1 MADEN
6 IVPEVETSATPE
18 VKADPFEAK
27 ALELGWRPKEEWD
40 GPDEEFIDAKEFVR
54 RKPLFEKIEHQSKS
68 IKQLTQAFEALK
80 THHTK
85 VKESEYQR
93 ALKSLKE
100 ARRIAMADGETERAL
115 AYEEKIEE
123 VEAQKAEFDK
133 DVDQVQIPTE
143 PQEHP
148 TFVAWREK
156 NGWYGR
162 DEDLTAFADGLGPR
176 LARNGLSPEE
186 VLREITKRAVDQFPA
201 KFRNP
206 NRDRAGGVEAP
217 SRKTP
222 APDTFSMSQEERD
235 VMKKFV
241 KSGVM
246 TEAQYIKELKQLKG
260 L

>member
-1 MADEN
+1 MADEIEN
-6 IVPEVETSATPE
+6 TGEQETAPE
-18 VKADPFEAK
+18 VKVDPFEAK
-27 ALELGWRPKEEWD
+27 ALELGWRPKEDWE
-40 GPDEEFIDAKEFVR
+40 GPEEEFIDAKEFVR

-93 ALKSLKE
+93 ALKSLKD
-100 ARRIAMADGETERAL
+100 ARRTAMAEGESERAL

-123 VEAQKAEFDK
+123 VEAQKAEFDAEADK
-133 DVDQVQIPTE
+133 VQIPQE
-143 PQEHP
+143 PTEHP

-156 NGWYGR
+156 NSWYGR

-176 LARNGLSPEE
+176 LARNGLSPQE
-186 VLREITKRAVDQFPA
+186 VLQEITKRAIAQFPT

-206 NRDRAGGVEAP
+206 NRDRESGVEAP

-222 APDTFSMSQEERD
+222 AADTFSMSQEERD